1 MGPSDPDRKLTVE
14 LPISVPINLMVSH
27 MKFGVHIVALEGLN
41 IKRYKFFTFKN
52 VMYLKGKL
60 TKICESQFPD

>member
-14 LPISVPINLMVSH
+14 MPISVPIYQMVSN
-27 MKFGVHIVALEGLN
+27 MKVGVHIVALEGLN
-41 IKRYKFFTFKN
+41 IIKSFIKKYKFFTFTN

-60 TKICESQFPD
+60 TKNL